1 MGLRWALVL
10 VAMLAVALACG
21 GGEPPAPAPTAPP
34 TPASTPTPTA
44 SPSPTS
50 TPVPTPTAT
59 PTPTV
64 APTATPTPEPTPT
77 PFPTPTGPGVTVT
90 GPLVVFSDRLG
101 EVAWEGDDRQRVETR
116 RVYVYDL
123 GADTYWAAFDYRDAV
138 IELAGTRL
146 IVWTEGQLRRV
157 GLNGYTEAV
166 LFEAAGNAEAELRAS
181 PDGTKVAL
189 RHGGTLRVLDVAT
202 GEELLRAPGAL
213 GLGNWHADGNSL
225 AMTGGPDGQTVLVSL
240 DGTQRELPEEWC
252 LSPDLRYALPHGRC
266 SIGFSDLSYYGWE
279 SYGLIDVETGRL
291 LQVVV
296 AEDGRVIVPWAWS
309 GPDQFVY
316 LVLNPPNVPKHSST
330 FREARIYL
338 DSWQRDLENYAR
350 RAGIETFEPRLLDI
364 ETGEAVQLQL
374 RRMEIG
380 ESEALTR
387 DQWNESHVLYPHVVC
402 NYNAW
407 GRDPASPG
415 CLLIDEKRIV
425 WEGGRELQLVGSV
438 DLDDPIMVR
447 GIAPA
452 PRWWQPATDA
462 PPSREKIVGPLLA
475 WSIQAGSKHEKT
487 ENGGRRLYEMR
498 RVMIHDEG
506 TGRTWRAFD
515 YRSDQPEITWD
526 HTLAW
531 TAPARDGF
539 LVWGGINDAVHYI
552 GLDRQRD
559 HAFRAWNAGWDNVRI
574 SADGNKAA
582 VLMYGYG
589 LRIFDV
595 LSGNVILDLT
605 NEDILFFVRD
615 SPGLTEWDE
624 LLWISPW
631 NDEGTSL
638 VLAYGSPHSGGTI
651 EGIFSLH
658 DGFTLLPSGHLDPY
672 DFSPDFGY
680 VTYGHSFLEIREVSD
695 LSEIFLSL
703 QLDQTP
709 SRNGRSYLADWE
721 WASSEHLAQSL
732 YFDFEQREFSE
743 FKLDYHIP
751 GTPFDEISV
760 LHIPTGEVEVMDSA
774 EYLARFHPDSRA
786 RAECPD
792 DRTQPCRILLD
803 GEVVGEGL
811 WASIIGFI
819 DLE

>member
-1 MGLRWALVL
+1 MGLRWALAL

-21 GGEPPAPAPTAPP
+21 DGEPPAPLPTATP

-44 SPSPTS
+44 SPPS
-50 TPVPTPTAT
+50 TPSPTAT
-59 PTPTV
+59 PTPT
-64 APTATPTPEPTPT
+64 PTAAPTPTPEPTPT

-90 GPLVVFSDRLG
+90 GPLIVFSDRLG
-101 EVAWEGDDRQRVETR
+101 DVIWTEDRQRVETR

-123 GADTYWAAFDYRDAV
+123 GADKYWAAFDYQDAV
-138 IELAGTRL
+138 IELAGTSL

-166 LFEAAGNAEAELRAS
+166 LWESDSAEEVELRAS
-181 PDGTKVAL
+181 PDGTRVAL

-202 GEELLRAPGAL
+202 GEELLRVPSTL
-213 GLGNWHADGNSL
+213 RLGNWHADGNSL
-225 AMTGGPDGQTVLVSL
+225 AMTSGPDGQTVLVSL
-240 DGTQRELPEEWC
+240 DGTQRELPEGWC

-279 SYGLIDVETGRL
+279 SLGLIDVETGRL

-296 AEDGRVIVPWAWS
+296 AEDGHVIVPWAWS

-338 DSWQRDLENYAR
+338 DAWKRDLESYAK

-364 ETGEAVQLQL
+364 ETGESDQIQL

-387 DQWNESHVLYPHVVC
+387 DQWNESYVLYPHVVC
-402 NYNAW
+402 KYNAW
-407 GRDPASPG
+407 GRDPKSPG

-425 WEGGRELQLVGSV
+425 WEGGRELQLVGRM
-438 DLDDPIMVR
+438 DLDSPIMMR

-452 PRWWQPATDA
+452 PRWRQPATETL
-462 PPSREKIVGPLLA
+462 PSHEEIVGPLLA
-475 WSIQAGSKHEKT
+475 WSIQADSKHEKT
-487 ENGGRRLYEMR
+487 EAGGRRLYEMR
-498 RVMIHDEG
+498 RVMVHDEG

-515 YRSDQPEITWD
+515 YRSAQPEITWD

-539 LVWGGINDAVHYI
+539 LVWGGINDSVHYI

-574 SADGNKAA
+574 SADGTKAA
-582 VLMYGYG
+582 VLMYDYG
-589 LRIFDV
+589 LRIFDIQ
-595 LSGNVILDLT
+595 SGDITLDLT
-605 NEDILFFVRD
+605 NDEILFFVRD
-615 SPGLTEWDE
+615 DLELNEWDE
-624 LLWISPW
+624 PLWISPW
-631 NDEGTSL
+631 NDDGTAFAISF
-638 VLAYGSPHSGGTI
+638 GTPIGGETSA
-651 EGIFSLH
+651 GIFSLN
-658 DGFTLLPSGHLDPY
+658 DGFTLLPPGYYPRY

-680 VTYGHSFLEIREVSD
+680 VAYGFSSLEIRKVSD
-695 LSEIFLSL
+695 LSNVFLSL
-703 QLDQTP
+703 QLEGTP
-709 SRNGRSYLADWE
+709 SRNGSSYSASWT
-721 WASSEHLAQSL
+721 WASSEHLSYSI
-732 YFDFEQREFSE
+732 YFDFEQQEFSE

-751 GTPFDEISV
+751 GTPFDEVSV
-760 LHIPTGEVEVMDSA
+760 LHVPTGEVEVMDSA

-786 RAECPD
+786 RVECPD

>member
-1 MGLRWALVL
+1 MGPRWALVL
-10 VAMLAVALACG
+10 VVMLAVALACG
-21 GGEPPAPAPTAPP
+21 GAPPAPPPTA
-34 TPASTPTPTA
+34 TPADTPTPTA
-44 SPSPTS
+44 SPTPTPAP
-50 TPVPTPTAT
+50 TPTPTPTAT
-59 PTPTV
+59 PTA
-64 APTATPTPEPTPT
+64 APTPTPEPTPT
-77 PFPTPTGPGVTVT
+77 PFPTPTGPDVTVT

-101 EVAWEGDDRQRVETR
+101 EVDWEGEGEDRQRVETR

-138 IELAGTRL
+138 IELAGTSL

-166 LFEAAGNAEAELRAS
+166 LFEAAGTAEGELRAS

-202 GEELLRAPGAL
+202 GEELLRVPVAPR
-213 GLGNWHADGNSL
+213 LGNWHADGNSL
-225 AMTGGPDGQTVLVSL
+225 ALTDGPGGRTVLVSL
-240 DGTQRELPEEWC
+240 DGTRRELPEEWC

-279 SYGLIDVETGRL
+279 SFGLIDVETGRL

-296 AEDGRVIVPWAWS
+296 ADDGRVIVPWAWS

-338 DSWQRDLENYAR
+338 DAWQRDLESYAR
-350 RAGIETFEPRLLDI
+350 RAGIETFEPRLLNI
-364 ETGEAVQLQL
+364 ETGEMDQLRL
-374 RRMEIG
+374 RRMAIG

-387 DQWNESHVLYPHVVC
+387 DQWNESYVTYPHVVC

-407 GRDPASPG
+407 GRDPKSPG
-415 CLLIDEKRIV
+415 CHLIDEKRIV
-425 WEGGRELQLVGSV
+425 WEGGRELQLVGRMA
-438 DLDDPIMVR
+438 LDDPIMVR

-452 PRWWQPATDA
+452 PRWLQPATDA
-462 PPSREKIVGPLLA
+462 PPSREEIVGPLLA
-475 WSIQAGSKHEKT
+475 WSIQADSKHEKT
-487 ENGGRRLYEMR
+487 EGGGRRLYEMR
-498 RVMIHDEG
+498 RVMVHDEG

-515 YRSDQPEITWD
+515 YRSAQPEITWD

-531 TAPARDGF
+531 TASARDGF

-552 GLDRQRD
+552 GLDRQHDR
-559 HAFRAWNAGWDNVRI
+559 AFRAWNVGWDNIRI
-574 SADGNKAA
+574 SADGTKAA
-582 VLMYGYG
+582 VLIYDYG

-595 LSGNVILDLT
+595 QSGDIILDLT
-605 NEDILFFVRD
+605 NDDILLFVQD
-615 SPGLTEWDE
+615 HPELNEWDE
-624 LLWISPW
+624 PIWISPW
-631 NDEGTSL
+631 SDDGTAFAISF
-638 VLAYGSPHSGGTI
+638 GSPIGGGTI
-651 EGIFSLH
+651 AGIFSLN
-658 DGFTLLPSGHLDPY
+658 DGFTLLPLGHYY

-680 VTYGHSFLEIREVSD
+680 VAYGFSSLEIRKASD
-695 LSEIFLSL
+695 LSNVFLSL
-703 QLDQTP
+703 NLERTP
-709 SRNGRSYLADWE
+709 SRNGRSYLSDWE
-721 WASSEHLAQSL
+721 WASSEHLAQSF
-732 YFDFEQREFSE
+732 YFDFAQRDFFE

-751 GTPFDEISV
+751 GTPLDEISV
-760 LHIPTGEVEVMDSA
+760 LHVPTGEVEVMDSA

-819 DLE
+819 EIE